1 MKWPVQ
7 YPGQWK
13 GTIMGSSD
21 ALGNDASH
29 SNAVPIYMVAVQGS
43 PFNAWLFPDPQDA
56 ARILGAN
63 VNVVTNIS
71 SINTFVNEPFK
82 YTPGDEQ
89 PAGRQT
95 WLNRF
100 VVVDDDTVYTLTTAE
115 EPGLS
120 FSKEA
125 PDPALFAEA
134 FVAGNFAALADTGAS
149 AAIMMTRV

>member
-1 MKWPVQ
+1 MGADFAIVLRRTPEDESVKWPAQ

-43 PFNAWLFPDPQDA
+43 PFNAWLFPDPQVA

-71 SINTFVNEPFK
+71 SINTFVTSPSSIPRETSSPR
-82 YTPGDEQ
+82 
-89 PAGRQT
+89 AGRHGS
-95 WLNRF
+95 
-100 VVVDDDTVYTLTTAE
+100 TA
-115 EPGLS
+115 S
-120 FSKEA
+120 SSS
-125 PDPALFAEA
+125 
-134 FVAGNFAALADTGAS
+134 T
-149 AAIMMTRV
+149 MTRSTR